1 MPVLVAIVGAVMS
14 GIMYWFIYGKGMET
28 VDHWLNDQRNAKRR
42 LAARDQLE
50 RAPLKAMTESREGAV
65 ALMLLVAKDRG
76 EPTVEQIEAIKAE
89 MRGVLEFGRDLEARL
104 VVARHAVDAV
114 PLAQTAVD
122 DLKDLLRKNLSKA
135 ELNELFI
142 MLRKIAALHG
152 GPTDGQ
158 DRIIAYAE
166 RLLRQPQG

>member
-1 MPVLVAIVGAVMS
+1 MPVLAAIVTAIIS
-14 GIMYWFIYGKGMET
+14 GVAYWLVWGRGMEHL
-28 VDHWLNDQRNAKRR
+28 DHWLSDRRNTKRR
-42 LAARDQLE
+42 LVAREQQQ

-76 EPTVEQIEAIKAE
+76 EPTVEQVEAIKAE
-89 MRGVLEFGRDLEARL
+89 MRGVLEFESEIETRL
-104 VVARHAVDAV
+104 ILARHAVNSV
-114 PLAQTAVD
+114 PSAQTAVD

-152 GPTDGQ
+152 GPTEGQ
-158 DRIIAYAE
+158 ERIIGYAE
-166 RLLRQPQG
+166 RVLRAPQG